1 MASSIMLAYGRSLMT
16 DPFLTSIMQILRTLF
31 SKVQIISNVL
41 SSDSKEYVS
50 INSVALRGGEVNG
63 GLNVTLYFEMS
74 RGSTFSMKTR
84 PFFWDTGT
92 GGAVEKITNNAIEV
106 ISKIA
111 VMKMAISFLFTTS
124 TGKNRSL
131 LCD

>member
-1 MASSIMLAYGRSLMT
+1 MLAYGRSLMT

-31 SKVQIISNVL
+31 SKVQLTSNVL

-50 INSVALRGGEVNG
+50 INSVALRGGGANG
-63 GLNVTLYFEMS
+63 GLNVTLYFEIS

-84 PFFWDTGT
+84 PFFWDTET
-92 GGAVEKITNNAIEV
+92 GGSGGGAGEKITNNAIEM

-111 VMKMAISFLFTTS
+111 VMKRAISFLLTTP
-124 TGKNRSL
+124 TGKNTSF